1 MQFEFATATRIIFG
15 PGKLAQAAPLAASMG
30 RRPMVVTAKHL
41 VHAGPLIEQLRGA
54 GLEPATFS
62 VAGEPEVSTV
72 LEGVRQAR
80 EAACDMVVGIGGG
93 SALDAGKAISAILT
107 NEGDLL
113 DYLEV
118 IGKGRPITV
127 PAAPYIAIPTTSGTG
142 TEVTRNAVLASQEHG
157 VKVSLRSP
165 FMLPRV
171 AIVDPVLTY
180 TVPPAVTANTG
191 LDALTQLIEPL
202 VCNRTNPLVDAICRE
217 GIPKA
222 AGYLRRAFENGT
234 DSDARENMS
243 LASLFGGLALANAGL
258 GAVHGL
264 AAPLGGLTHAPHGAV
279 CARLLPFVMETNVRA
294 LENRAPASPALARYD
309 EIGRLLTGTS
319 DAAADEAV
327 RWVHSICSDL
337 SILPL
342 AHHGLTAGDI
352 PVVVSQA
359 QKASSMK
366 ANPIPLTE
374 SELTGILTRALD

>member
-1 MQFEFATATRIIFG
+1 MQFEFATATRILFG
-15 PGKLAQAAPLAASMG
+15 PGKMAEAAPLAASMG
-30 RRPMVVTAKHL
+30 RRPMVVTARDL
-41 VHAGPLIEQLRGA
+41 VHTPSFLEQLRAG

-80 EAACDMVVGIGGG
+80 ETGCDMVVGLGGG
-93 SALDAGKAISAILT
+93 SALDAGKAIAAIMT

-118 IGKGRPITV
+118 IGRGRPITM
-127 PAAPYIAIPTTSGTG
+127 PPAPYIAIPTTSGTG
-142 TEVTRNAVLASQEHG
+142 TEVTRNAVLASPEHG

-165 FMLPRV
+165 YMLPRA
-171 AIVDPVLTY
+171 AIVDPELTHS
-180 TVPPAVTANTG
+180 VPPSVTANTG
-191 LDALTQLIEPL
+191 LDALTQLIEPF
-202 VCNRTNPLVDAICRE
+202 VCNRGNPMVDAICRE
-217 GIPKA
+217 GILRA
-222 AGYLRRAFENGT
+222 AGSLRRAFVHGG
-234 DSDARENMS
+234 DSDARESMS

-279 CARLLPFVMETNVRA
+279 CARLLPFVMEANVRA

-309 EIGRLLTGTS
+309 EIGRLLTG
-319 DAAADEAV
+319 DPKAAAADAI
-327 RWVHSICSDL
+327 RWVHSVCTDL

-342 AHHGLTAGDI
+342 AHHGLTGSDI
-352 PVVVSQA
+352 PVVVTQA

-366 ANPIPLTE
+366 ANPIPLTDF
-374 SELTGILTRALD
+374 ELTEVLTRALD

>member
-41 VHAGPLIEQLRGA
+41 LHAAPLIEQLRGA

-80 EAACDMVVGIGGG
+80 EAACDMVIGIGGG
-93 SALDAGKAISAILT
+93 SALDAGKAIAAILT

-118 IGKGRPITV
+118 IGKGRPITT
-127 PAAPYIAIPTTSGTG
+127 PSAPYVAIPTTSGTG
-142 TEVTRNAVLASQEHG
+142 TEVTRNAVLASPEHG

-180 TVPPAVTANTG
+180 TVPPAITANTG

-222 AGYLRRAFENGT
+222 ARSLRRAFTNGQ
-234 DSDARENMS
+234 DADARENMS

-279 CARLLPFVMETNVRA
+279 CARLLPFVMEANIRA

-319 DAAADEAV
+319 DASAAEAV

-342 AHHGLTAGDI
+342 SHHGLTAGDI

-359 QKASSMK
+359 EKASSMK
-366 ANPIPLTE
+366 ANPIPLTK

>member
-15 PGKLAQAAPLAASMG
+15 PGKLAQAAPIAASMG

-41 VHAGPLIEQLRGA
+41 LHAAPLIEQLRGA
-54 GLEPATFS
+54 GLGPATFS

-80 EAACDMVVGIGGG
+80 EAACDMVIGIGGG
-93 SALDAGKAISAILT
+93 SALDAGKAIAAILT

-118 IGKGRPITV
+118 IGKGRPITT
-127 PAAPYIAIPTTSGTG
+127 PSAPYVAIPTTSGTG
-142 TEVTRNAVLASQEHG
+142 TEVTRNAVLASPEHG

-180 TVPPAVTANTG
+180 TVPPAITANTG

-222 AGYLRRAFENGT
+222 ARSLRRAFTNGQ
-234 DSDARENMS
+234 DADARENMS

-279 CARLLPFVMETNVRA
+279 CARLLPFVMEANIRA

-309 EIGRLLTGTS
+309 
-319 DAAADEAV
+319 
-327 RWVHSICSDL
+327 L

-342 AHHGLTAGDI
+342 SHHGLTAGDI

-359 QKASSMK
+359 EKASSMK
-366 ANPIPLTE
+366 ANPIPLTK

>member
-1 MQFEFATATRIIFG
+1 
-15 PGKLAQAAPLAASMG
+15 
-30 RRPMVVTAKHL
+30 
-41 VHAGPLIEQLRGA
+41 
-54 GLEPATFS
+54 
-62 VAGEPEVSTV
+62 
-72 LEGVRQAR
+72 
-80 EAACDMVVGIGGG
+80 
-93 SALDAGKAISAILT
+93 
-107 NEGDLL
+107 
-113 DYLEV
+113 
-118 IGKGRPITV
+118 
-127 PAAPYIAIPTTSGTG
+127 
-142 TEVTRNAVLASQEHG
+142 
-157 VKVSLRSP
+157 
-165 FMLPRV
+165 V

-180 TVPPAVTANTG
+180 TVPPAITANTG

-202 VCNRTNPLVDAICRE
+202 VCNRTNPMVDAICRE
-217 GIPKA
+217 GIAKA
-222 AGYLRRAFENGT
+222 AGSLRRAFTDGH

-279 CARLLPFVMETNVRA
+279 CARLLPFVMEANIRA

-319 DAAADEAV
+319 DASAAEAV

-342 AHHGLTAGDI
+342 SHHGLTAGDI

-359 QKASSMK
+359 EKASSMK
-366 ANPIPLTE
+366 ANPIPLTK